1 MWHPHPNV
9 DPGIDA
15 RGSGPLDEPER
26 VVEQHFVVTD
36 MNAGRRHAGKSTEE
50 RRSQWLFRVGASQV
64 GMNELRDLRAREKRI
79 GIRARLIGCV
89 RKSKVG
95 NRRQHGNSDERRVGG
110 DGFAGDARR
119 ESQGQITSG
128 GISRKGNPANS
139 APAKPPITCQHIVR
153 DGREGIRPG
162 ASPRVGDELS
172 LQLLLV

>member
-64 GMNELRDLRAREKRI
+64 RMHELRYLRAREEGV
-79 GIRARLIGCV
+79 GIRARLIGRA
-89 RKSKVG
+89 RK
-95 NRRQHGNSDERRVGG
+95 RQVKR
-110 DGFAGDARR
+110 
-119 ESQGQITSG
+119 ITLG
-128 GISRKGNPANS
+128 KQLADISYVTN
-139 APAKPPITCQHIVR
+139 C
-153 DGREGIRPG
+153 
-162 ASPRVGDELS
+162 
-172 LQLLLV
+172 